1 MRRFRAMRQLMV
13 QRRDD
18 GGGVWMAAE
27 WFLLSAVLGLGV
39 VAGQV
44 AFLHAEVSE
53 FHHSANRLLSMNQ
66 GYSLGGQLSP
76 ESFEAGSVFVDT
88 DETRLAKA
96 PLAIPGRIGNKACD

>member
-1 MRRFRAMRQLMV
+1 MRQLMV

-18 GGGVWMAAE
+18 SGGVWMAAK
-27 WFLLSAVLGLGV
+27 WFFLSAVLGLGV
-39 VAGQV
+39 VTGQV

-53 FHHSANRLLSMNQ
+53 LHHIANRLLSMNQ

>member
-1 MRRFRAMRQLMV
+1 
-13 QRRDD
+13 
-18 GGGVWMAAE
+18 
-27 WFLLSAVLGLGV
+27 
-39 VAGQV
+39 
-44 AFLHAEVSE
+44 
-53 FHHSANRLLSMNQ
+53 MNQ